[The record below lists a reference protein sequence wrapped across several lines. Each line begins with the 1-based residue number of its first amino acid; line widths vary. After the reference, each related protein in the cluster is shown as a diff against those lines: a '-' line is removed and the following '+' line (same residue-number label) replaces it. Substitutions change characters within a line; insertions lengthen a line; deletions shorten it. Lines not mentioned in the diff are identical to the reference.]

1 MMAAIDLNESGT
13 MPTEGPDGLEPR
25 AVRAWYDEAA
35 RVMMVEMKNGC
46 RFGFPPRLVHGLQ
59 YGTPTQLSAVEVW
72 ENGEV
77 LHWEELDADADLNGL
92 MLHAFNVKAW
102 AARYLGSATSEAKAR
117 AARENGKKGGR
128 PRKSSER
135 G

>member
-1 MMAAIDLNESGT
+1 MAAITDLNRNAVSGGAAG
-13 MPTEGPDGLEPR
+13 EGEPR
-25 AVRAWYDEAA
+25 AATAWYDEPA
-35 RVMMVEMKNGC
+35 RVVMVEMKNGC
-46 RFGFPPRLVHGLQ
+46 RFGFPPALVPGLQ
-59 YGTPTQLSAVEVW
+59 EGTPAQLAAVEVW
-72 ENGEV
+72 EDGEV
-77 LHWEELDADADLNGL
+77 LHWEALDADADLNGL

-128 PRKSSER
+128 PRGKAAP

>member
-1 MMAAIDLNESGT
+1 MVAITDRNGNGMTGAA
-13 MPTEGPDGLEPR
+13 TEAGEPR
-25 AVRAWYDEAA
+25 AASAWYDEAA
-35 RVMMVEMKNGC
+35 RVVMVEMKNGC
-46 RFGFPPRLVHGLQ
+46 RFGFPPGLVHGLQ
-59 YGTPTQLSAVEVW
+59 DGTPAQLAAVEVW
-72 ENGEV
+72 EDGEV

-128 PRKSSER
+128 PRGKAAP

>member
-1 MMAAIDLNESGT
+1 MAAITDLNRNGISAAATG
-13 MPTEGPDGLEPR
+13 GAEPR
-25 AVRAWYDEAA
+25 AATAWYDEAA

-46 RFGFPPRLVHGLQ
+46 RFGFPPALVPGLQ
-59 YGTPTQLSAVEVW
+59 DGTPAQLSAVEVW
-72 ENGEV
+72 EDGEV
-77 LHWEELDADADLNGL
+77 LHWEALDADADLNGL

-128 PRKSSER
+128 PRGKAAP